1 MDNREYGLWTL
12 PRLWKTREARAAR
25 VACRLGEVVSCLP
38 TQPRRFPQSLG
49 KRSRVSHER
58 PQAPPEIDTRRICF
72 IGIRKRNRLVEA
84 MENAL
89 PGFEESLVVKQRLEP
104 SQPSG
109 AFSHSL
115 ASRLSDLRRS
125 HPRENPLK
133 RPKML
138 RSLPTSVLDKR
149 RLSATRRSLLR
160 GGARPDFPTPV
171 RVKQILFYH
180 GVVFRE
186 HGWTILGERRSM
198 MRLTKAHV
206 SGTLVTSERDRWS

>member
-1 MDNREYGLWTL
+1 MIVLITLDNGAARRLWGAAKGTGRPAIGFSTPSQLSRYRSPARVHYKPVRCTESVGIHTSEHSSLTSQRRLSCVSGDLMDNREYGLWTL

-89 PGFEESLVVKQRLEP
+89 PGFEESLLVAQRLEP

-109 AFSHSL
+109 AFPT
-115 ASRLSDLRRS
+115 ASRLVYL
-125 HPRENPLK
+125 
-133 RPKML
+133 
-138 RSLPTSVLDKR
+138 TC
-149 RLSATRRSLLR
+149 
-160 GGARPDFPTPV
+160 GGL
-171 RVKQILFYH
+171 IL
-180 GVVFRE
+180 
-186 HGWTILGERRSM
+186 ERI
-198 MRLTKAHV
+198 H
-206 SGTLVTSERDRWS
+206 